1 MKIEEIEAEIVD
13 AVNANQGGKM
23 SDLLPKMS
31 LSVSMSKPFDILSA
45 IFKAMDEGKIRLV
58 EYTIEG
64 GTGIPKIILLPK
76 CSRLSISQ

>member
-1 MKIEEIEAEIVD
+1 MRIEEIEAEIIDV
-13 AVNANQGGKM
+13 VNANQGGKM

-31 LSVSMSKPFDILSA
+31 LSVTMSKSQDILLA
-45 IFKAMDEGKIRLV
+45 IFKAMAEGEISLV

-64 GTGIPKIILLPK
+64 ETRMPKLILLPK